1 MFSLFYE
8 LCKIVNDLMVPHYH
22 PISRCRVHSSGA
34 HSGVCIVL
42 RRRDDVKVPEMG
54 SLCPLVRPQLNIS
67 HNLGDIE
74 LLITTNY
81 SHFPRRNEAHDNG
94 SVTLVHL
101 VHCVNK
107 HTPTFPIVLRT
118 IMNISMRR
126 LQQLILIFRTIE
138 QLSQCPFLTQAVHY
152 NIIPYH
158 NVSSQHNHLKQQS
171 IRFK

>member
-1 MFSLFYE
+1 M
-8 LCKIVNDLMVPHYH
+8 
-22 PISRCRVHSSGA
+22 HSSGA
-34 HSGVCIVL
+34 HSGVCIVP

-138 QLSQCPFLTQAVHY
+138 QLSQCPFLTRQY
-152 NIIPYH
+152 CSIIPDIH
-158 NVSSQHNHLKQQS
+158 QISTISPWQQS
-171 IRFK
+171 T

>member
-1 MFSLFYE
+1 MSCVKLW
-8 LCKIVNDLMVPHYH
+8 MTWWYH
-22 PISRCRVHSSGA
+22 TIILYPGVRVHSSGA

-42 RRRDDVKVPEMG
+42 RRRGDVKVPEMG

-81 SHFPRRNEAHDNG
+81 SHFPPRNEAHDNG

-107 HTPTFPIVLRT
+107 HTPTFPIMFRT
-118 IMNISMRR
+118 IMNIPMRW

-152 NIIPYH
+152 NIIPDIH
-158 NVSSQHNHLKQQS
+158 HITKSAVNITTST
-171 IRFK
+171 